1 MSVVLPAP
9 FSPSNPWISPR
20 AAVKSTPSRAT
31 VSPNRLAMSDIW
43 TRSAMGDGGALRR
56 LVDDFRNRL
65 AGHDLFEDR
74 ARLVGDA
81 RRHVAD
87 VRQLHAAAGAH
98 LVVAGALALEDL
110 PDDLVIGLVEVEHE
124 RDGQVLRGEIPLL
137 RVEGREQ
144 HRARRGLDGLD
155 DAREAQV
162 HEDDDEVRARRDL
175 GLRRLPRLDG
185 IVEVADPVVEELR
198 LRV

>member
-20 AAVKSTPSRAT
+20 AAVKSTTARAT

-43 TRSAMGDGGALRR
+43 TRSAMRGAGALRR
-56 LVDDFRNRL
+56 LVDDFRDRL

-81 RRHVAD
+81 GSHVAD
-87 VRQLHAAAGAH
+87 LGQLHAAAGAH
-98 LVVAGALALEDL
+98 LVIPGALALQDL
-110 PDDLVIGLVEVEHE
+110 SHDLVVGLVEVEHQG
-124 RDGQVLRGEIPLL
+124 DGEVLRSEVPLL

-155 DAREAQV
+155 DAREPQV
-162 HEDDDEVRARRDL
+162 HEDD
-175 GLRRLPRLDG
+175 
-185 IVEVADPVVEELR
+185 EEIGA
-198 LRV
+198 